1 MIAMTRPVH
10 IANTPIQSRSFG
22 FSTDPSAAGGGSVE
36 EGRGGAPVAG
46 APGAPAATPEP
57 ASSRRG
63 VEFAPPRLI
72 DRPDQQR
79 HHRGSQVP

>member
-36 EGRGGAPVAG
+36 EGRGGPPVA
-46 APGAPAATPEP
+46 GAPAATPEP
-57 ASSRRG
+57 ASSRDG